1 MSDDL
6 LTDDN
11 ILRFTQGQRKKLE
24 AHLLV
29 NGWPTDSDGQIQ
41 LMSLWND
48 MDRQALGNKRIG
60 AAEKMAGADRMVA
73 GVIADVI
80 KQFGS
85 NLPYTRP
92 EGGGLTFDHAPDGA
106 EKLPRVNPVPGELSI
121 GLESEN
127 FENFVKKFEDE

>member
-29 NGWPTDSDGQIQ
+29 NGWPTDEDGQAR
-41 LMSLWND
+41 LMTLWND

-60 AAEKMAGADRMVA
+60 AAEKLADSDKHVA
-73 GVIADVI
+73 NVLADVI
-80 KQFGS
+80 KRFGA
-85 NLPYTRP
+85 NKPYESAP
-92 EGGGLTFDHAPDGA
+92 GVGLTFDQLPDGA
-106 EKLPRVNPVPGELSI
+106 EKLPRALPVPGELGI
-121 GLESEN
+121 GIEN
-127 FENFVKKFEDE
+127 QSFDEFVKKFEDE